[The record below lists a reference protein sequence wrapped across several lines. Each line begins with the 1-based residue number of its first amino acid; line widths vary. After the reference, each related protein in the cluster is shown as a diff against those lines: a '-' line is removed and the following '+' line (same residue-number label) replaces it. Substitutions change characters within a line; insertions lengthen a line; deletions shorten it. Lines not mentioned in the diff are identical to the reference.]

1 LDSGDVKILN
11 KAFEKNVVQINLST
25 NVFTAVSLMLLTTNK
40 TELNACWSTY
50 EGSRFRK
57 TMHSALVMRFTSF
70 YKSLNLW

>member
-40 TELNACWSTY
+40 TELNAC
-50 EGSRFRK
+50 
-57 TMHSALVMRFTSF
+57 
-70 YKSLNLW
+70 